1 MKNTTNAFMNE
12 ILFGSSI
19 IMFVTKVGKKIN
31 IQMKHFHLIIDPNV
45 TLKNKLIKNI
55 MTTIF
60 LNSYKIVQ
68 I

>member
-1 MKNTTNAFMNE
+1 MKNTTNVFMNE

-19 IMFVTKVGKKIN
+19 IMFVTKVGKKFN

-60 LNSYKIVQ
+60 LN
-68 I
+68 

>member
-1 MKNTTNAFMNE
+1 MFQKLAN
-12 ILFGSSI
+12 LF
-19 IMFVTKVGKKIN
+19 N
-31 IQMKHFHLIIDPNV
+31 IQMKQFHLIIDPNV

-60 LNSYKIVQ
+60 LNYDKFVQ